1 VKGQE
6 IVKVNCSKNDLSL
19 RWSWTGL
26 RYILNLKTLK
36 CLQWNNTSQLITA
49 SQCNASD
56 DEWQRWFVNIAGKIM
71 LAINEEIKTEEL
83 NFSARKLTLYKG
95 NQNYL
100 AINSLKTE

>member
-1 VKGQE
+1 
-6 IVKVNCSKNDLSL
+6 
-19 RWSWTGL
+19 
-26 RYILNLKTLK
+26 
-36 CLQWNNTSQLITA
+36 
-49 SQCNASD
+49 
-56 DEWQRWFVNIAGKIM
+56 M